1 MGETPAMTQRKLIL
15 DTDPGIDDA
24 FAMAMLAGLPS
35 LELLAATTVFGNA
48 DVETTTRNAA
58 YLCRQLGLDVPL
70 YRGASSPLQRPRGPG
85 APHVHG
91 DNGLGNVVLPS
102 MPVPPARSLDAAE
115 AIVERVRTQ
124 PRRVT
129 LLAIGPLTNL
139 ALALRL
145 DPAIADLVQE
155 VVVMG
160 GAFGTDGRW
169 GNVTPM
175 AEANIHNDPHAADIV
190 LSAPWRVTLVG
201 LDVTARCILPNAR
214 AVDLRRAGRAGEL
227 LWDLSRFYTA
237 AYERYDGID
246 GCCLHDVAALA
257 QLVAPHLFAY
267 QHGRVEV
274 TVEGPQA
281 GHTRLAAD
289 PTGRHR
295 VCVRVDA
302 ERLIDRFLSAIIGTI
317 DGEGRQPHD

>member
-1 MGETPAMTQRKLIL
+1 MTRRKLIL

-24 FAMAMLAGLPS
+24 FAMAMLASLPS
-35 LELLAATTVFGNA
+35 LELLAVTTVFGNA

-58 YLCRQLGLDVPL
+58 YLCQQLGLDVPL
-70 YRGASSPLQRPRGPG
+70 YRGASTPLRRPRGCG

-91 DNGLGNVVLPS
+91 DNGLGSVA
-102 MPVPPARSLDAAE
+102 VPEVYARPAGTPDAAE
-115 AIVERVRTQ
+115 TIVELVRAH

-145 DPAIADLVQE
+145 DPTIADLVEE

-160 GAFGTDGRW
+160 GAFGTGGRW

-175 AEANIHNDPHAADIV
+175 AEANIHNDPDAAAAV

-201 LDVTARCILPNAR
+201 LDVTARCILSTTR
-214 AVDLRRAGRAGEL
+214 ATDLRRAGRGGEM
-227 LWDLSRFYTA
+227 LWDLSRFYA
-237 AYERYDGID
+237 DAYARFDGLD

-257 QLVAPHLFAY
+257 LLVAPDLFGSTT
-267 QHGRVEV
+267 GRVKV
-274 TVEGPQA
+274 TVKGPEA
-281 GHTRLAAD
+281 GHTRLVPDLA
-289 PTGRHR
+289 GFHR
-295 VCVRVDA
+295 VCVEVNAD
-302 ERLIDRFLSAIIGTI
+302 RLIDFFLSVVATASADQMIVQGLSGA
-317 DGEGRQPHD
+317 D